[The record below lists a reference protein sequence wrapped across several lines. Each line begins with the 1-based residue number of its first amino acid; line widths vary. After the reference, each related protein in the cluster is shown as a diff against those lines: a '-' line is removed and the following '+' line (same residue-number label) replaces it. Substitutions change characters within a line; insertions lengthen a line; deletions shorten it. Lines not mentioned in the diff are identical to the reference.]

1 MVFSAF
7 LISIESLPRISM
19 TSEKNSS
26 SSSGMDCIEKVDK
39 LRMRENWPLLW
50 VLMMNEF
57 NVGSTL

>member
-1 MVFSAF
+1 
-7 LISIESLPRISM
+7 M